1 MATAEQRLSR
11 LEGAF
16 DHLATKADLEK
27 LKADLTL
34 RMAMLQLAAMAA
46 VATIMAAVVAV
57 LKFLE

>member
-1 MATAEQRLSR
+1 MATVEQRLSP